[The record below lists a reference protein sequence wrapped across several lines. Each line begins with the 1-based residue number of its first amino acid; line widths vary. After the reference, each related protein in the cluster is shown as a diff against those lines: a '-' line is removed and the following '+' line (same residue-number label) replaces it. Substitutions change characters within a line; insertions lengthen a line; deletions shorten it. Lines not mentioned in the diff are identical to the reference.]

1 MDKNTDFPQYRMIS
15 NGKAYY
21 EIINNEEFIEV
32 QVIGKKKWIHTV
44 KATQYPEKLRIM
56 DMLRC
61 EAPFRAITKIVF
73 ENAKITE

>member
-15 NGKAYY
+15 NGKAFY

-44 KATQYPEKLRIM
+44 KAVQYPEKLRIM
-56 DMLRC
+56 DMLSC
-61 EAPFRAITKIVF
+61 EAPFTKISKTEF
-73 ENAKITE
+73 ENAKNAE